1 MTVPI
6 IANES
11 QSQSQDNRTRRRSP
25 IWLAASVCVSLYV
38 SPRVRLSVCMYTSRG
53 VCVSGGKAPLCH
65 GPPLACR
72 YTHYIPLGPLYL
84 PHRRVRR
91 VTSVSACTCPVPGLA
106 VRRRTPTEE
115 PARFFCCGCGPRGFC
130 LVVCFF
136 GVVCFGWCFVVV
148 WWCVCSLCL
157 VLFFWCLCF

>member
-1 MTVPI
+1 MTVLI

-115 PARFFCCGCGPRGFC
+115 PARFFF
-130 LVVCFF
+130 
-136 GVVCFGWCFVVV
+136 FVVV
-148 WWCVCSLCL
+148 VGLGDSVWLFGGMARCVL
-157 VLFFWCLCF
+157 VGVLLLFGGVFVVCV

>member
-1 MTVPI
+1 M
-6 IANES
+6 
-11 QSQSQDNRTRRRSP
+11 
-25 IWLAASVCVSLYV
+25 AASVCVSLYV

-106 VRRRTPTEE
+106 VRWWTPTEE
-115 PARFFCCGCGPRGFC
+115 PARFFFVVVVSLGDSVLLFAFFC
-130 LVVCFF
+130 AVAW
-136 GVVCFGWCFVVV
+136 GVFGWCFVVV
-148 WWCVCSLCL
+148 
-157 VLFFWCLCF
+157 